1 MKPIEKKY
9 IRLRVIIVGSIF
21 SLFFAVICAKAVYL
35 QVFRGPWLSQKAANQ
50 YEVSCRSYGKRG
62 TIYDTNIKELAISID
77 VASIAAYPPK
87 IKNAQATAKSL
98 SRVLK
103 INRKSL
109 VKKLASNK
117 KFVWIK
123 RKATPK
129 EAEAVR
135 NLKIA
140 GIDFMSEHKRF
151 YPNKTLA
158 AQMLGFT
165 DIDDHG
171 LEGIEFYYNSYLQG
185 AASKYTVLKDALGR
199 SFDAEK
205 TTGLNYS
212 GNNLI
217 LTIDSVIEYIMEK
230 ALEEAVTKF
239 SAKSGMAIVMAPKT
253 GAILALAHYPFFN
266 PNAIND
272 FNKKIWRNRI
282 ITDPFE
288 PGSTMK
294 IFAAAAAIES
304 GSSSPNSIF
313 YCENG
318 AYKIGKH
325 VIHDTHKHGWLSLQQ
340 IIKHSSNIGTVKF
353 SEITGSES
361 LYKTLRD
368 FGFGAKTEIDCPGET
383 AGSMASY
390 RRWTK
395 IDTGTI
401 SFGQGISVSALQL
414 ITATSAI
421 ANKGV
426 LMKPYIVQA
435 ITDQNGRLIKSFGPR
450 KVRRV
455 LSEKTARTLAGI
467 MKTVITEGGTG
478 VNAALEGYSVCGK
491 TGTAQK
497 IGEKG
502 KYTDGKYISS
512 FVGFLP
518 EKMPKAVILVVINE
532 PEKQHYGSIV
542 AAPTFKKVASKII
555 DYMNIRPKS
564 KTGRLIVSLKD
575 QARG

>member
-1 MKPIEKKY
+1 MKPVQTKH

-21 SLFFAVICAKAVYL
+21 SLFFTAIGAKAVYL
-35 QVFRGPWLSQKAANQ
+35 QIFRGPWLSEKATNQ
-50 YEVSCRSYGKRG
+50 YEVSLKSFGKRG
-62 TIYDTNIKELAISID
+62 TIYDTNLRELAISID
-77 VASIAAYPPK
+77 ITSIAAHPQK
-87 IKNAQATAKSL
+87 IKNAQVVARSLAK
-98 SRVLK
+98 VLK

-109 VKKLASNK
+109 VRKLSSDK

-123 RKATPK
+123 RKVTPK
-129 EAEAVR
+129 ETESVR

-140 GIDFMSEHKRF
+140 GIDFIPEHKRF

-158 AQMLGFT
+158 AQILGFT

-171 LEGIEFYYNSYLQG
+171 LEGIEFYYDASLQG
-185 AASKYTVLKDALGR
+185 ATSKYTVLKDALGR
-199 SFDAEK
+199 GFDGDK
-205 TTGLNYS
+205 NIVSNYS
-212 GNNLI
+212 GNNLV
-217 LTIDSVIEYIMEK
+217 LTIDSVIENITEK
-230 ALEEAVTKF
+230 ALEETVKKF
-239 SAKSGMAIVMAPKT
+239 SAKSGMAIVMSPKT

-266 PNAIND
+266 PNAINS
-272 FNKKIWRNRI
+272 FSQKIWRNRI

-304 GSSSPNSIF
+304 GNSSPNSIF

-325 VIHDTHKHGWLSLQQ
+325 VIHDTHKHRWLSLQQ

-353 SEITGSES
+353 SAITGPKYLS
-361 LYKTLRD
+361 KTLRN
-368 FGFGAKTEIDCPGET
+368 FGFGTKTGIDCPGET
-383 AGSMASY
+383 AGSMAPY
-390 RRWTK
+390 KQWTK
-395 IDTGTI
+395 IDAGTI
-401 SFGQGISVSALQL
+401 AFGQGISVSALQL
-414 ITATSAI
+414 ITATAAI

-426 LMKPYIVQA
+426 LMKPFIVQA
-435 ITDQNGRLIKSFGPR
+435 ITDHNGRLIKSFGPR

-455 LSEKTARTLAGI
+455 LSEKTARTLVGI

-502 KYTDGKYISS
+502 IYADGKYISS
-512 FVGFLP
+512 FIGFVP
-518 EKMPKAVILVVINE
+518 AKRPKAVILVVIDE
-532 PEKQHYGSIV
+532 PKKQHYGSIV
-542 AAPTFKKVASKII
+542 AAPVFKKIAHKTIG
-555 DYMNIRPKS
+555 YMNLQPKS
-564 KTGRLIVSLKD
+564 KTGGLIVS
-575 QARG
+575 

>member
-1 MKPIEKKY
+1 MTPVERKY
-9 IRLRVIIVGSIF
+9 IRLRIIIIGSIF
-21 SLFFAVICAKAVYL
+21 SLFFTAIFAKAVYL
-35 QVFRGPWLSQKAANQ
+35 QLFRGPWLSQKAATQ
-50 YEVSCRSYGKRG
+50 YKVSCRSYGKRG
-62 TIYDTNIKELAISID
+62 TIYDTNLKELAISTD
-77 VASIAAYPPK
+77 VTSITAHPPK
-87 IKNAQATAKSL
+87 IKNAQATAKLL

-103 INRKSL
+103 INCKSL
-109 VKKLASNK
+109 VRKLASNK

-140 GIDFMSEHKRF
+140 GIDFLTEHKRF
-151 YPNKTLA
+151 YPNKMLA

-165 DIDDHG
+165 DIDDRG
-171 LEGIEFYYNSYLQG
+171 LEGIEFYYDEYLQG
-185 AASKYTVLKDALGR
+185 VASKYTVLKDALGR

-217 LTIDSVIEYIMEK
+217 LTIDSVIEYITEK
-230 ALEEAVTKF
+230 ALEEAVTEF
-239 SAKSGMAIVMAPKT
+239 SAKSGMAIVMAPET

-272 FNKKIWRNRI
+272 FNQKIWRNRI

-325 VIHDTHKHGWLSLQQ
+325 VIHDSHKHGWLSLQQ
-340 IIKHSSNIGTVKF
+340 IVKYSSNIGTIKF
-353 SEITGSES
+353 SAITGPKF

-368 FGFGAKTEIDCPGET
+368 FGFGTKTGIDCPGET

-390 RRWTK
+390 KRWTE
-395 IDTGTI
+395 IDAGTI
-401 SFGQGISVSALQL
+401 AFGQGISVSSIQL

-435 ITDQNGRLIKSFGPR
+435 ITAQNGRLIKSFGPR
-450 KVRRV
+450 RVRRV
-455 LSEKTARTLAGI
+455 ISEKTAQTLAEI
-467 MKTVITEGGTG
+467 MKTVITKGGTG
-478 VNAALEGYSVCGK
+478 VNAALEGHSVCGK

-497 IGEKG
+497 IGENG
-502 KYTDGKYISS
+502 TYADGKYVSS

-518 EKMPKAVILVVINE
+518 DNISKAVILVVINE
-532 PEKQHYGSIV
+532 PEKQHYGSMV
-542 AAPTFKKVASKII
+542 AAPAFKKIASKII
-555 DYMNIRPKS
+555 DYMNICPKT

-575 QARG
+575 QVRG

>member
-1 MKPIEKKY
+1 MKPVQTKH
-9 IRLRVIIVGSIF
+9 IRLRIIIVGSIF
-21 SLFFAVICAKAVYL
+21 SLFFTAIGAKAVYL
-35 QVFRGPWLSQKAANQ
+35 QIFRGPWLSKKATNQ
-50 YEVSCRSYGKRG
+50 YEVSLKSFGKRG
-62 TIYDTNIKELAISID
+62 TIYDTKLRELAISID
-77 VASIAAYPPK
+77 ITSIAAHPQK
-87 IKNAQATAKSL
+87 IKNAQVVARSL
-98 SRVLK
+98 DRVLK

-109 VKKLASNK
+109 VRKLSSDK

-123 RKATPK
+123 RKVTPK
-129 EAEAVR
+129 ETEAVR

-140 GIDFMSEHKRF
+140 GIDFIPEHKRF

-158 AQMLGFT
+158 AQILGFT

-171 LEGIEFYYNSYLQG
+171 LEGIEFYYDAYLKG
-185 AASKYTVLKDALGR
+185 ATSRYTVLKDALGR
-199 SFDAEK
+199 GFDSEK
-205 TTGLNYS
+205 NIASNYS
-212 GNNLI
+212 GNNLV
-217 LTIDSVIEYIMEK
+217 LTIDSVIEHITEK
-230 ALEEAVTKF
+230 ALEETVKEF
-239 SAKSGMAIVMAPKT
+239 SAKSGMAIVMSPKT

-272 FNKKIWRNRI
+272 FNQKIWRNRI

-304 GSSSPNSIF
+304 GNSSPNSIF

-325 VIHDTHKHGWLSLQQ
+325 VIHDTHKHEWLSLQQ

-353 SEITGSES
+353 SAITGPKY
-361 LYKTLRD
+361 LYKTLRN
-368 FGFGAKTEIDCPGET
+368 FGFRTKTGIDCPGET
-383 AGSMASY
+383 AGSMAPY
-390 RRWTK
+390 KQWTK
-395 IDTGTI
+395 IDAATI
-401 SFGQGISVSALQL
+401 AFGQGISVSALQL

-426 LMKPYIVQA
+426 LMKPFIVQA

-455 LSEKTARTLAGI
+455 LSEKTARTLVRI

-478 VNAALEGYSVCGK
+478 VNAALEGYSVSGK

-502 KYTDGKYISS
+502 TYADGKYISS
-512 FVGFLP
+512 FVGFVP
-518 EKMPKAVILVVINE
+518 AKRPKAVILVVINE
-532 PEKQHYGSIV
+532 PKKQHYGSIV
-542 AAPTFKKVASKII
+542 AAPVFKKIAHKTI
-555 DYMNIRPKS
+555 DYMNLQPKS
-564 KTGRLIVSLKD
+564 NTGGLIVS
-575 QARG
+575 

>member
-1 MKPIEKKY
+1 MKPVQTKH

-21 SLFFAVICAKAVYL
+21 SLFFTAIGAKAVYL
-35 QVFRGPWLSQKAANQ
+35 QIFRGPWLSEKATNQ
-50 YEVSCRSYGKRG
+50 YEVSLKSFGKRG
-62 TIYDTNIKELAISID
+62 TIYDTNLRELARSID
-77 VASIAAYPPK
+77 ITSIAAHPQK
-87 IKNAQATAKSL
+87 IKNAQVVARSLAK
-98 SRVLK
+98 VLK

-109 VKKLASNK
+109 VRKLSSDK

-123 RKATPK
+123 RKVTPK
-129 EAEAVR
+129 ETESVR

-140 GIDFMSEHKRF
+140 GIDFIPEHKRF

-158 AQMLGFT
+158 AQILGFT

-171 LEGIEFYYNSYLQG
+171 LEGIEFYYDASLQG
-185 AASKYTVLKDALGR
+185 ATSKYTVLKDALGR
-199 SFDAEK
+199 GFDGDK
-205 TTGLNYS
+205 NIVSNYS
-212 GNNLI
+212 GNNLV
-217 LTIDSVIEYIMEK
+217 LTIDSVIENITEK
-230 ALEEAVTKF
+230 ALEETVKKF
-239 SAKSGMAIVMAPKT
+239 SAKSGMAIVMSPKT

-266 PNAIND
+266 PNAINS
-272 FNKKIWRNRI
+272 FSQKIWRNRI

-304 GSSSPNSIF
+304 GNCSPNSIF

-325 VIHDTHKHGWLSLQQ
+325 VIHDTHKHRWLSLQQ

-353 SEITGSES
+353 SAITGPKYLS
-361 LYKTLRD
+361 KTLRN
-368 FGFGAKTEIDCPGET
+368 FGFGTKTGIDCPGET
-383 AGSMASY
+383 AGSMAPY
-390 RRWTK
+390 KQWTK
-395 IDTGTI
+395 IDAGTI
-401 SFGQGISVSALQL
+401 AFGQGISVSALQL

-426 LMKPYIVQA
+426 LMKPFIVQA

-455 LSEKTARTLAGI
+455 LSEKTARTLVRI

-502 KYTDGKYISS
+502 IYADGKYISS
-512 FVGFLP
+512 FIGFVP
-518 EKMPKAVILVVINE
+518 AKRPKAVILVVIDE
-532 PEKQHYGSIV
+532 PKKQHYGSIV
-542 AAPTFKKVASKII
+542 AAPVFKKIAHKTIG
-555 DYMNIRPKS
+555 YMNLQPKS
-564 KTGRLIVSLKD
+564 KTGGLIVS
-575 QARG
+575 

>member
-1 MKPIEKKY
+1 MKPVQTKH

-21 SLFFAVICAKAVYL
+21 SLFFTAICAKAVYL
-35 QVFRGPWLSQKAANQ
+35 QIFRGPWLSEKATNQ
-50 YEVSCRSYGKRG
+50 YEVSLKSFGKRG
-62 TIYDTNIKELAISID
+62 TIYDTNLRELAISID
-77 VASIAAYPPK
+77 ITSIAAHPQK
-87 IKNAQATAKSL
+87 IKNAQVVARSLAK
-98 SRVLK
+98 VLK

-109 VKKLASNK
+109 VRKLSSDK

-123 RKATPK
+123 RKVTPK
-129 EAEAVR
+129 ETESVR

-140 GIDFMSEHKRF
+140 GIDFIPEHKRF

-158 AQMLGFT
+158 AQILGFT

-171 LEGIEFYYNSYLQG
+171 LEGIEFYYDASLQG
-185 AASKYTVLKDALGR
+185 ATSKYTVLKDALGR
-199 SFDAEK
+199 GFDGDK
-205 TTGLNYS
+205 NIVSNYS
-212 GNNLI
+212 GNNLV
-217 LTIDSVIEYIMEK
+217 LTIDSVIENITEK
-230 ALEEAVTKF
+230 ALEETVKKF
-239 SAKSGMAIVMAPKT
+239 SAKSGMAIVMSPKT

-266 PNAIND
+266 PNAINS
-272 FNKKIWRNRI
+272 FSQKIWRNRI

-304 GSSSPNSIF
+304 GNCSPNSIF

-325 VIHDTHKHGWLSLQQ
+325 VIHDTHKHRWLSLQQ

-353 SEITGSES
+353 SAITGPKYLS
-361 LYKTLRD
+361 KTLRN
-368 FGFGAKTEIDCPGET
+368 FGFGTKTGIDCPGET
-383 AGSMASY
+383 AGSMAPY
-390 RRWTK
+390 KQWTK
-395 IDTGTI
+395 IDAGTI
-401 SFGQGISVSALQL
+401 AFGQGISVSALQL

-426 LMKPYIVQA
+426 LMKPFIVQA

-455 LSEKTARTLAGI
+455 LSEKTARTLVGI

-502 KYTDGKYISS
+502 IYADGKYISS
-512 FVGFLP
+512 FVGFVP
-518 EKMPKAVILVVINE
+518 AKRPKAVILVVIDE

-542 AAPTFKKVASKII
+542 AAPVFKKIAHKTIG
-555 DYMNIRPKS
+555 YMNLQPKS
-564 KTGRLIVSLKD
+564 KAGGLIVS
-575 QARG
+575 

>member
-1 MKPIEKKY
+1 MKPVQTKH

-21 SLFFAVICAKAVYL
+21 SLFFTAIGAKAVYL
-35 QVFRGPWLSQKAANQ
+35 QIFRGPWLSEKATNQ
-50 YEVSCRSYGKRG
+50 YEVSLKSFGKRG
-62 TIYDTNIKELAISID
+62 TIYDTNLRELARSID
-77 VASIAAYPPK
+77 ITSIAAHPQK
-87 IKNAQATAKSL
+87 IKNAQVVARSLAK
-98 SRVLK
+98 VLK

-109 VKKLASNK
+109 VRKLSSDK

-123 RKATPK
+123 RKVTPK
-129 EAEAVR
+129 ETESVR

-140 GIDFMSEHKRF
+140 GIDFIPEHKRF

-158 AQMLGFT
+158 AQILGFT

-171 LEGIEFYYNSYLQG
+171 LEGIEFYYDASLQG
-185 AASKYTVLKDALGR
+185 ATSKYTVLKDALGR
-199 SFDAEK
+199 GFDGDK
-205 TTGLNYS
+205 NIVSNYS
-212 GNNLI
+212 GNNLV
-217 LTIDSVIEYIMEK
+217 LTIDSVIENITEK
-230 ALEEAVTKF
+230 ALEETVKKF
-239 SAKSGMAIVMAPKT
+239 SAKSGMAIVMSPKT

-266 PNAIND
+266 PNAINS
-272 FNKKIWRNRI
+272 FSQKIWRNRI

-304 GSSSPNSIF
+304 GNCSPNSIF

-325 VIHDTHKHGWLSLQQ
+325 VIHDTHKHRWLSLQQ

-353 SEITGSES
+353 SAITGPKYLS
-361 LYKTLRD
+361 KTLRN
-368 FGFGAKTEIDCPGET
+368 FGFGTKTGIDCPGET
-383 AGSMASY
+383 AGSMAPY
-390 RRWTK
+390 KQWTK
-395 IDTGTI
+395 IDAGTI
-401 SFGQGISVSALQL
+401 AFGQGISVSALQL
-414 ITATSAI
+414 ITATAAI

-426 LMKPYIVQA
+426 LMKPFIVQA
-435 ITDQNGRLIKSFGPR
+435 ITDHNGRLIKSFGPR

-455 LSEKTARTLAGI
+455 LSEKTARTLVRI

-502 KYTDGKYISS
+502 IYADGKYISS
-512 FVGFLP
+512 FIGFVP
-518 EKMPKAVILVVINE
+518 AKRPKAVILVVIDE
-532 PEKQHYGSIV
+532 PKKQHYGSIV
-542 AAPTFKKVASKII
+542 AAPVFKKIAHKTIG
-555 DYMNIRPKS
+555 YMNLQPKS
-564 KTGRLIVSLKD
+564 KTGGLIVS
-575 QARG
+575 

>member
-1 MKPIEKKY
+1 MKPVEKKH

-21 SLFFAVICAKAVYL
+21 SLFFTAIGAKAVYL
-35 QVFRGPWLSQKAANQ
+35 QVFRGSWLSQKAADQ

-62 TIYDTNIKELAISID
+62 TIYDTNLKELAISID
-77 VASIAAYPPK
+77 VTSIAAHPPK
-87 IKNAQATAKSL
+87 IKNSQATAKLL
-98 SRVLK
+98 SKVLN
-103 INRKSL
+103 INHKSL
-109 VKKLASNK
+109 ARKLGSNK
-117 KFVWIK
+117 KFVWTK
-123 RKATPK
+123 RKVTPK
-129 EAEAVR
+129 EVEAVR

-140 GIDFMSEHKRF
+140 GIDFIPEHKRF

-158 AQMLGFT
+158 AQVLGFT

-171 LEGIEFYYNSYLQG
+171 LEGVEFYYDAYLQG
-185 AASKYTVLKDALGR
+185 ATSKYTVLKDALGR
-199 SFDAEK
+199 GFDAEK
-205 TTGLNYS
+205 IAGLNHS

-217 LTIDSVIEYIMEK
+217 LTIDSIIEHITEK
-230 ALEEAVTKF
+230 TLEETVKRF
-239 SAKSGMAIVMAPKT
+239 SAKSGMAIVMAPRT

-266 PNAIND
+266 PNAINN
-272 FNKKIWRNRI
+272 FSQKIWRNRV

-304 GSSSPNSIF
+304 GSCSPSSIF

-325 VIHDTHKHGWLSLQQ
+325 VIHDTHEHGWLSLQQ
-340 IIKHSSNIGTVKF
+340 IIKYSSNIGTVKL
-353 SEITGSES
+353 SAITGSEP

-383 AGSMASY
+383 AGSMSHY
-390 RRWTK
+390 RQWTK

-401 SFGQGISVSALQL
+401 SFGHGISVSALQL
-414 ITATSAI
+414 ISATSAL

-435 ITDQNGRLIKSFGPR
+435 ITDQNGRLIKSFGPK

-455 LSEKTARTLAGI
+455 ISKKTAQAITKI

-478 VNAALEGYSVCGK
+478 VNAAIEDYPVCGK

-502 KYTDGKYISS
+502 GYADGGYISS
-512 FVGFLP
+512 FIGFVP
-518 EKMPKAVILVVINE
+518 AKRPKAVIFVVIDE

-542 AAPTFKKVASKII
+542 AAPAFKKIARKTL

-564 KTGRLIVSLKD
+564 KTGRLIVSLKGE
-575 QARG
+575 ARG

>member
-1 MKPIEKKY
+1 MTPVEKKH
-9 IRLRVIIVGSIF
+9 IRLRVIIIGSIF
-21 SLFFAVICAKAVYL
+21 SLFFTAIFAKAVYL
-35 QVFRGPWLSQKAANQ
+35 QLFRGPWLSQKAATQ
-50 YEVSCRSYGKRG
+50 YKVSCRSYGKRG
-62 TIYDTNIKELAISID
+62 TIYDTNLKELAISID
-77 VASIAAYPPK
+77 VTSITAHPPK
-87 IKNAQATAKSL
+87 IKNAQATAKLL
-98 SRVLK
+98 SKVLK

-109 VKKLASNK
+109 VRKLASNK

-129 EAEAVR
+129 ETEAAR

-140 GIDFMSEHKRF
+140 GIDFLTEHKRF
-151 YPNKTLA
+151 YPNKMLA

-165 DIDDHG
+165 DIDDRG
-171 LEGIEFYYNSYLQG
+171 LEGIEFYYNEYLQG
-185 AASKYTVLKDALGR
+185 VASKYTVLKDALGR

-217 LTIDSVIEYIMEK
+217 LTIDSVIEYITEK
-230 ALEEAVTKF
+230 ALEEAVTEF
-239 SAKSGMAIVMAPKT
+239 SAKSGIAIVMAPKT

-272 FNKKIWRNRI
+272 FSQEIWRNRI

-325 VIHDTHKHGWLSLQQ
+325 VIHDSHKHGWLSLQQ
-340 IIKHSSNIGTVKF
+340 IVKYSSNIGTVKF
-353 SEITGSES
+353 SAITGPKF

-368 FGFGAKTEIDCPGET
+368 FGFGTKTGIDCPGET
-383 AGSMASY
+383 GGSMASY

-395 IDTGTI
+395 IDAGTI
-401 SFGQGISVSALQL
+401 AFGQGISVSSIQL

-435 ITDQNGRLIKSFGPR
+435 ITAQDGRLIKSFGPR
-450 KVRRV
+450 RVRRV
-455 LSEKTARTLAGI
+455 ISEKAAQALVGI
-467 MKTVITEGGTG
+467 MKTVITKGGTG
-478 VNAALEGYSVCGK
+478 VNAALEGHSVCGK

-497 IGEKG
+497 IDEKG
-502 KYTDGKYISS
+502 KYAGDKYISS

-518 EKMPKAVILVVINE
+518 DNMSKAVILVVINE

-542 AAPTFKKVASKII
+542 AAPAFKKIATKII
-555 DYMNIRPKS
+555 DYMNICPKS
-564 KTGRLIVSLKD
+564 ETGRLIVSLKE

>member
-1 MKPIEKKY
+1 MKPVQTKH

-21 SLFFAVICAKAVYL
+21 SLFFTAIGAKAVYL
-35 QVFRGPWLSQKAANQ
+35 QIFRGPWLSEKATNQ
-50 YEVSCRSYGKRG
+50 YEVSLKSFGKRG
-62 TIYDTNIKELAISID
+62 TIYDTNLRELAISID
-77 VASIAAYPPK
+77 ITSIAAHPQK
-87 IKNAQATAKSL
+87 IKNAQVVARSLAK
-98 SRVLK
+98 VLK

-109 VKKLASNK
+109 VRKLSSDK

-123 RKATPK
+123 RKVTPK
-129 EAEAVR
+129 ETESVR

-140 GIDFMSEHKRF
+140 GIDFIPEHKRF

-158 AQMLGFT
+158 AQILGFT

-171 LEGIEFYYNSYLQG
+171 LEGIEFYYDASLQG
-185 AASKYTVLKDALGR
+185 ATSKYTVLKDALGR
-199 SFDAEK
+199 GFDGDK
-205 TTGLNYS
+205 NIVSNYS
-212 GNNLI
+212 GNNLV
-217 LTIDSVIEYIMEK
+217 LTIDSVIENITEK
-230 ALEEAVTKF
+230 ALEETVKKF
-239 SAKSGMAIVMAPKT
+239 SAKSGMAIVMSPKT

-266 PNAIND
+266 PNAINS
-272 FNKKIWRNRI
+272 FSQKIWRNRI

-304 GSSSPNSIF
+304 GNCSPNSIF

-325 VIHDTHKHGWLSLQQ
+325 VIHDTHKHRWLSLQQ

-353 SEITGSES
+353 SAITGPKYLS
-361 LYKTLRD
+361 KTLRN
-368 FGFGAKTEIDCPGET
+368 FGFGTKTGIDCPGET
-383 AGSMASY
+383 AGSMAPY
-390 RRWTK
+390 KQWTK
-395 IDTGTI
+395 IDAGTI
-401 SFGQGISVSALQL
+401 AFGQGISASALQL
-414 ITATSAI
+414 ITATAAI

-426 LMKPYIVQA
+426 LMKPFIVQA
-435 ITDQNGRLIKSFGPR
+435 ITDHNGRLIKSFGPR

-455 LSEKTARTLAGI
+455 LSEKTARTLVRI

-502 KYTDGKYISS
+502 IYADGKYISS
-512 FVGFLP
+512 FIGFVP
-518 EKMPKAVILVVINE
+518 AKRPKAVILVVIDE
-532 PEKQHYGSIV
+532 PKKQHYGSIV
-542 AAPTFKKVASKII
+542 AAPVFKKIAHKTIG
-555 DYMNIRPKS
+555 YMNLQPKS
-564 KTGRLIVSLKD
+564 KTGGLIVS
-575 QARG
+575 

>member
-1 MKPIEKKY
+1 MKPVKTKY
-9 IRLRVIIVGSIF
+9 IRLRVIIVGAIF
-21 SLFFAVICAKAVYL
+21 SLFFTAIGAKAVYL
-35 QVFRGPWLSQKAANQ
+35 QIVRGPWLSEKATNQ
-50 YEVSCRSYGKRG
+50 YEVSLKSFGKRG
-62 TIYDTNIKELAISID
+62 TIYDANLRELAISID
-77 VASIAAYPPK
+77 ITSIAAHPQK
-87 IKNAQATAKSL
+87 IKNAQVAARSL
-98 SRVLK
+98 ARILK

-109 VKKLASNK
+109 ARKLSSDK

-123 RKATPK
+123 RKVTPK
-129 EAEAVR
+129 ETESVR

-140 GIDFMSEHKRF
+140 GIDFIPEHKRF

-158 AQMLGFT
+158 AQILGFT

-171 LEGIEFYYNSYLQG
+171 LEGIEFYYDASLQG
-185 AASKYTVLKDALGR
+185 ATSKYTVLKDALGR
-199 SFDAEK
+199 GFDGEK
-205 TTGLNYS
+205 NIASNYS
-212 GNNLI
+212 GNNLV
-217 LTIDSVIEYIMEK
+217 LTIDSVIEHITEK
-230 ALEEAVTKF
+230 ALEETVKEF
-239 SAKSGMAIVMAPKT
+239 SAKSGMAIVMSPKT

-272 FNKKIWRNRI
+272 FNQKDWRNRI

-304 GSSSPNSIF
+304 GNCSPNSIF

-325 VIHDTHKHGWLSLQQ
+325 VIHDTHKHRWLSLQQ

-353 SEITGSES
+353 SAITGPKY
-361 LYKTLRD
+361 LYKTLRN
-368 FGFGAKTEIDCPGET
+368 FGFRTKTGIDCPGET
-383 AGSMASY
+383 AGSMAPY
-390 RRWTK
+390 KQWTK
-395 IDTGTI
+395 IDAGTI
-401 SFGQGISVSALQL
+401 AFGQGISVSALQL
-414 ITATSAI
+414 ITATAAI

-426 LMKPYIVQA
+426 LMKPFIVQA

-455 LSEKTARTLAGI
+455 LSEKTARTLVGI
-467 MKTVITEGGTG
+467 MKAVITEGGTG

-502 KYTDGKYISS
+502 IYADGKYISS
-512 FVGFLP
+512 FVGFVP
-518 EKMPKAVILVVINE
+518 AKRPKAVILVVIDE
-532 PEKQHYGSIV
+532 PKKQHYGSIV
-542 AAPTFKKVASKII
+542 AAPVFKKIAHKTIG
-555 DYMNIRPKS
+555 YMNLQPKS
-564 KTGRLIVSLKD
+564 KAGGLIVS
-575 QARG
+575 

>member
-1 MKPIEKKY
+1 MKPVEKKH

-21 SLFFAVICAKAVYL
+21 SLFFTAIGAKAVYL
-35 QVFRGPWLSQKAANQ
+35 QVFRGSWLSQKAADQ

-62 TIYDTNIKELAISID
+62 TIYDTNLKELAISID
-77 VASIAAYPPK
+77 VTSIAAHPPK
-87 IKNAQATAKSL
+87 IKNSRATAKSL
-98 SRVLK
+98 SKILN

-109 VKKLASNK
+109 ARKLGSNK
-117 KFVWIK
+117 KFVWTK
-123 RKATPK
+123 RKVTPK
-129 EAEAVR
+129 EFEAVR

-140 GIDFMSEHKRF
+140 GIDFIPEHKRF

-158 AQMLGFT
+158 AQVLGFT

-171 LEGIEFYYNSYLQG
+171 LEGIEFYYNAYLQG
-185 AASKYTVLKDALGR
+185 ATSKYTVLKDALGR
-199 SFDAEK
+199 GFDAEK
-205 TTGLNYS
+205 IAGLNYS

-217 LTIDSVIEYIMEK
+217 LTIDSIIEHITEK
-230 ALEEAVTKF
+230 ALEETVKEF
-239 SAKSGMAIVMAPKT
+239 SAKSGMAIVMAPGT

-266 PNAIND
+266 PNAINN
-272 FNKKIWRNRI
+272 FSQKIWRNRI

-304 GSSSPNSIF
+304 GSCSPNSIF

-318 AYKIGKH
+318 AYKIGEH
-325 VIHDTHKHGWLSLQQ
+325 VIHDTHEHGWLSLQQ
-340 IIKHSSNIGTVKF
+340 IIKYSSNIGTVKL
-353 SEITGSES
+353 SAITGSES
-361 LYKTLRD
+361 LYKTLRN

-383 AGSMASY
+383 AGSMSHY

-414 ITATSAI
+414 ISATSAL

-435 ITDQNGRLIKSFGPR
+435 ITDQNGRLIKSFGPK

-455 LSEKTARTLAGI
+455 ISKKTAQTITRI

-478 VNAALEGYSVCGK
+478 VNAAIEDYSVCGK

-502 KYTDGKYISS
+502 GYANGGYISS
-512 FVGFLP
+512 FIGFVP
-518 EKMPKAVILVVINE
+518 AKRPKAVILVVIDE

-542 AAPTFKKVASKII
+542 AAPAFKKIARKTL

-564 KTGRLIVSLKD
+564 KTGRLIVSLKGE
-575 QARG
+575 ARG

>member
-1 MKPIEKKY
+1 MTPVEKKH

-21 SLFFAVICAKAVYL
+21 SLFFTAIGAKAVYL
-35 QVFRGPWLSQKAANQ
+35 QVFRSSWLSQKAADQ

-62 TIYDTNIKELAISID
+62 TIYDTNLKELAISID
-77 VASIAAYPPK
+77 VTSIAAHPPK
-87 IKNAQATAKSL
+87 IKNARAIAKSL
-98 SRVLK
+98 SKILK

-109 VKKLASNK
+109 VRKLASNK

-123 RKATPK
+123 RKVTPK
-129 EAEAVR
+129 EAGAIR

-140 GIDFMSEHKRF
+140 GIDFLTEHKRF
-151 YPNKTLA
+151 YPNKMLA

-165 DIDDHG
+165 DIDDRG
-171 LEGIEFYYNSYLQG
+171 LEGIEFYYDEYLQG
-185 AASKYTVLKDALGR
+185 VASKYTVLKDALGR

-217 LTIDSVIEYIMEK
+217 LTIDSVIEYITEK
-230 ALEEAVTKF
+230 ALEEAVTEF
-239 SAKSGMAIVMAPKT
+239 SAKSGMAIVMAPET

-272 FNKKIWRNRI
+272 FNQKIWRNRI

-325 VIHDTHKHGWLSLQQ
+325 VIHDSHKHGWLSLQQ
-340 IIKHSSNIGTVKF
+340 IVKYSSNIGTIKF
-353 SEITGSES
+353 SAITGPKF

-368 FGFGAKTEIDCPGET
+368 FGFGTKTGIDCPGET

-390 RRWTK
+390 KRWTE
-395 IDTGTI
+395 IDAGTI
-401 SFGQGISVSALQL
+401 AFGQGISVSSIQL

-435 ITDQNGRLIKSFGPR
+435 ITAQNGRLIKSFGPR
-450 KVRRV
+450 RVRRV
-455 LSEKTARTLAGI
+455 ISEKTAQTLAEI
-467 MKTVITEGGTG
+467 MKTVITKGGTG
-478 VNAALEGYSVCGK
+478 VNAALEGHSVCGK

-497 IGEKG
+497 IGENG
-502 KYTDGKYISS
+502 TYADGKYVSS

-518 EKMPKAVILVVINE
+518 DNISKAVILVVINE
-532 PEKQHYGSIV
+532 PEKQHYGSMV
-542 AAPTFKKVASKII
+542 AAPAFKKIASKII
-555 DYMNIRPKS
+555 DYMNICPKT

-575 QARG
+575 QVRG